1 MASLGDILRGAFGGD
16 YSMGKPLDEEEL
28 RLMEELRA
36 KGAYVPQER
45 QSSPFSYG
53 AGTASKQ
60 NLADI
65 RGAIKPEQERRMKE
79 LMFQRGRG
87 ARDAFAM
94 EQQQQRQ
101 QVDDA
106 IRQRNIETELTRQ
119 QLRGTPTTSPQER
132 YAAQTDGSMIYPT
145 EADYVAD
152 APPQRTP
159 QQQAELTAL
168 EQEGLAIRSKEQAL
182 RTQEIANDVGL
193 LKLEDQQAASDLS
206 QQVRAALPSDY
217 AQTLANK
224 QVVST
229 ELAVLLDKHRLDM
242 ATKYG
247 AMLAEQG
254 VNKQARAVELE
265 LRGINSALFWLTET
279 AEGKA
284 YELKGGAVGASH
296 RQQLEL
302 LQKQL
307 LALKK
312 QIAYYESQTTPVTP
326 GDSDLQDALGGRTSI
341 PFELNPPGGTN

>member
-1 MASLGDILRGAFGGD
+1 
-16 YSMGKPLDEEEL
+16 
-28 RLMEELRA
+28 
-36 KGAYVPQER
+36 
-45 QSSPFSYG
+45 
-53 AGTASKQ
+53 
-60 NLADI
+60 
-65 RGAIKPEQERRMKE
+65 MKE

-106 IRQRNIETELTRQ
+106 IRQRNIETELKRQ

-159 QQQAELTAL
+159 QQQAELTTL
-168 EQEGLAIRSKEQAL
+168 EQEGLATRSKEQAL

-217 AQTLANK
+217 AQTLADK

-265 LRGINSALFWLTET
+265 LRGINSALFWLKET

-296 RQQLEL
+296 RQKLEL
-302 LQKQL
+302 LQQKL
-307 LALKK
+307 LEIKSH
-312 QIAYYESQTTPVTP
+312 IAYYESQTTPVTP
-326 GDSDLQDALGGRTSI
+326 GDSDLQDALGGQTSRR
-341 PFELNPPGGTN
+341 FELNP